1 MSGRTHRFTRQELYD
16 LVWSEPMA
24 QLAKK
29 FGLSDVGLAKAC
41 RRVVVPVPERGYWAK
56 LRAGKQV
63 IRMPLP
69 PRGLGMPDR
78 IEIGKNASTWS
89 GAVTNEQINE
99 EASSPPVFPE
109 EISDLTARVRK
120 MVGKVTVPKTMA
132 RSHRLIAKLLEE
144 DGHRH
149 QKQQESPYWSWNKPL
164 FGTSFERRR
173 LRILNAIFLA
183 LERCGMKPS
192 TRGQDVREL
201 SVQVGEQHVHFTLD
215 RIASR
220 GRSSQAVSSGGKS
233 MPERMRL
240 QIPSWRHDAPVRE
253 TWEDGDGEKLE
264 DRLEDIVAGLVVA
277 GELQYRE
284 WRQRQHEWAIERKAE
299 LEEEA
304 RRRKEEAER
313 RERERRIQ
321 AEKARIERLLNEAL
335 ALRQATDIRAYV
347 EAVRA
352 ANASAANPLPQEKV
366 ETWAAWALAEADRI
380 DPVRSGRFL
389 EQQVSRAE
397 AAQAQPAE

>member
-1 MSGRTHRFTRQELYD
+1 MSINTHRFTRQELYE

-63 IRMPLP
+63 TRTPLP

-78 IEIGKNASTWS
+78 VGIGQNASTWS
-89 GAVTNEQINE
+89 LVTNEQIDE
-99 EASSPPVFPE
+99 EIHSPPVFPE
-109 EISDLTARVRK
+109 EIPDLTVRVRK
-120 MVGKVTVPKTMA
+120 MVGKVTVPKSLA
-132 RSHRLIAKLLEE
+132 RSHQSIAKLLEE
-144 DGHRH
+144 DERRRE
-149 QKQQESPYWSWNKPL
+149 KQQSSSYWGWDKPL
-164 FGTSFERRR
+164 FDSSFERRR

-183 LERCGMKPS
+183 LERCGMRPS
-192 TRGQDVREL
+192 TRGNEAREL
-201 SVQVGEQHVHFTLD
+201 SVLVGEQHVHFTLD

-220 GRSSQAVSSGGKS
+220 GRSSQAVSSKGKNI
-233 MPERMRL
+233 PERMRL
-240 QIPSWRHDAPVRE
+240 QIPSWRHDVPARE
-253 TWEDGDGEKLE
+253 TWEDSDSEKIE
-264 DRLEDIVAGLVVA
+264 DRLEDIVPSIIIA
-277 GELQYRE
+277 GELQHRE
-284 WRQRQHEWAIERKAE
+284 WRQRQHELAIERKTE

-313 RERERRIQ
+313 RERERQIQ
-321 AEKARIERLLNEAL
+321 AQKERIERLLNEASS
-335 ALRQATDIRAYV
+335 LRQATDIRAYV

-352 ANASAANPLPQEKV
+352 ANASSANPLPQDKV
-366 ETWAAWALAEADRI
+366 EAWATWALAEADRI

-389 EQQVSRAE
+389 EQQAPRAE
-397 AAQAQPAE
+397 GT